1 MTKLERLLLDSKPVA
16 FIREKSKHIILPG
29 FEGLPLY
36 DVSLFFFKQVKR
48 VGLNERAAA
57 ISFNF
62 IMAIPAASIFLFTL
76 LPYLPVSKLI
86 STELFRFVRDITP
99 DKQTR
104 KLIIDFLDDFFNKP
118 KTGLL
123 SIGFVLAV
131 YYSSNAMMGVI
142 RTFDRS
148 LQNTHKNSFFG
159 KRLRAIRLTTIVIVL
174 ILGTSLISLGQGTL
188 FRFVMNAAGINN
200 LSARFW
206 IRSLRWIVIIAL
218 FLYSIGIIYK
228 YAPSVKKRWKLLSP
242 GAFFAT
248 FLTISVTAV
257 FSIWVQNFS
266 NYNKV
271 YGSIGTLLIIM
282 LLISINS
289 LILLIG
295 FELNVSITELKIE
308 AEERQKKMTDDRMID
323 DRRKS
328 GE

>member
-1 MTKLERLLLDSKPVA
+1 MTKLERIIFNWKPIA
-16 FIREKSKHIILPG
+16 FVREKSKYIVLPG

-36 DVSLFFFKQVKR
+36 DVCNFFLKQLKR
-48 VGLNERAAA
+48 VGLYERAAA

-76 LPYLPVSKLI
+76 LPYLPVSKQI

-99 DKQTR
+99 DRETR
-104 KLIIDFLDDFFNKP
+104 KLIINFLDDFFNKP

-148 LQNTHKNSFFG
+148 LQNTHKSGFFG

-200 LSARFW
+200 QSARFW

-289 LILLIG
+289 QILLIG
-295 FELNVSITELKIE
+295 FELNVSITQLKIE
-308 AEERQKKMTDDRMID
+308 AEERKKKELDEKTT
-323 DRRKS
+323 
-328 GE
+328 

>member
-1 MTKLERLLLDSKPVA
+1 MTKLERIILNWKPVA
-16 FIREKSKHIILPG
+16 FVIEKSKHIILPG

-36 DVSLFFFKQVKR
+36 DVTGFFFKQIGKSS
-48 VGLNERAAA
+48 LNERASA

-62 IMAIPAASIFLFTL
+62 IMAIPAACIFLFTL
-76 LPYLPVSKLI
+76 LPYLPVSKQI

-99 DKQTR
+99 DRETR
-104 KLIIDFLDDFFNKP
+104 KVIITFLDDFLNKP

-123 SIGFVLAV
+123 SVGLLLAV
-131 YYSSNAMMGVI
+131 FYSSNAMMGVI

-148 LQNTHKNSFFG
+148 LQNTHKGGFFS

-188 FRFVMNAAGINN
+188 FRFVMNAAGIEN
-200 LSARFW
+200 LSVRFW

-218 FLYSIGIIYK
+218 FLYSIGLIYK
-228 YAPSVKKRWKLLSP
+228 YAPSVKKRWKVLSP

-295 FELNVSITELKIE
+295 FELNVSITMLKIE
-308 AEERQKKMTDDRMID
+308 MEERKKVEN
-323 DRRKS
+323 S
-328 GE
+328 GEEMNKHTRLT